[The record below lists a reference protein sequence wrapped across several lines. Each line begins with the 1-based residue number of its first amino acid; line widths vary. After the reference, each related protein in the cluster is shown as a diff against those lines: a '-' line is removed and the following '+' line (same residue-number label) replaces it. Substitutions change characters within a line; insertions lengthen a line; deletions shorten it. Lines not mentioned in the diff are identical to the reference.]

1 MAKNTLTPEHEAVIR
16 TRLYGGRDATDS
28 MGAMGLVRFLGTT
41 SDNDPMRAELE
52 AEQAE
57 LEDLM
62 RQRRGGEQVTLSAG
76 QAKRLDALV
85 DASQKRQRRI
95 AKLNS

>member
-1 MAKNTLTPEHEAVIR
+1 MAKNTFAPEQEAAAR

-28 MGAMGLVRFLGTT
+28 IGAIGLVRFLGTT
-41 SDNDPMRAELE
+41 SDNDPLREELE
-52 AEQAE
+52 AEQEE
-57 LEDLM
+57 LEAVLKA
-62 RQRRGGEQVTLSAG
+62 RRGGGEVTLTAA
-76 QAKRLDALV
+76 QARRLDALV